1 MGLFKKRNHTKEEL
15 ETMRSELRSL
25 REHLEQTD
33 AGRAQ
38 LAEQLGKLDAENTRL
53 NTQVGSVESKVGSVE
68 ARVGEVAGSIAP
80 AIDHAVRFVAEQT
93 PNAAEVEGLRT
104 DIVRLGGLTTKVE
117 ALDEAVARQAATPPP
132 PPTVDTTQVDALA
145 QQLVELSG
153 ALEQQRV
160 QMADLAVVAIDAA
173 ERTDHTAQRLAGI
186 ADAEPVEPDP
196 TDTTASPSA
205 EERAA
210 AAAEIERLSEK
221 VAALDSR
228 VNQVSLELTNQLTE
242 LSGDVD
248 RAASPDDTQELI
260 DRVTTQLDDLAGGQE
275 RLAVEQARY
284 AIQFREDLADLAD
297 RLRRPR

>member
-1 MGLFKKRNHTKEEL
+1 MGLFKKRDQTKEEL
-15 ETMRSELRSL
+15 ETMRSELRTL
-25 REHLEQTD
+25 RERLEQTD
-33 AGRAQ
+33 AVKDR

-53 NTQVGSVESKVGSVE
+53 TTQVGSVESKVGSVE

-80 AIDHAVRFVAEQT
+80 AIDHAVRFVSEQT

-132 PPTVDTTQVDALA
+132 PPIVDTTQVDALA
-145 QQLVELSG
+145 QQLVELSA

-160 QMADLAVVAIDAA
+160 QMADLAVVAVDAA
-173 ERTDHTAQRLAGI
+173 ERTDHTAQRLAGL
-186 ADAEPVEPDP
+186 ADADAAAPRTAE
-196 TDTTASPSA
+196 TDGSPSP
-205 EERAA
+205 EEQVA

-248 RAASPDDTQELI
+248 RAATPTDTHELI
-260 DRVTTQLDDLAGGQE
+260 DRVAAQLDDVAGGQE

-284 AIQFREDLADLAD
+284 AIQFREDLAELAD